1 MAGVIFF
8 DLPDYGLG
16 VALVVP
22 QTEITPLHEFIGV
35 TPRDP
40 AYEVYLAPDLF
51 YECCE
56 HIIPP
61 TTETETGIPPIEC
74 ELPFM

>member
-1 MAGVIFF
+1 MPEVIFF

-16 VALVVP
+16 VALVIP
-22 QTEITPLHEFIGV
+22 QTEITPLHEFIGA
-35 TPRDP
+35 TPGNP
-40 AYEVYLAPDLF
+40 AYEVYLAPDGV

-56 HIIPP
+56 CPIPP
-61 TTETETGIPPIEC
+61 ITETGIPPAEC